1 MPKLFLGSFLLASS
15 VLFSFVLPSSAQSP
29 SADCNTVI
37 RQGSTVNWMTIIN
50 GLPFNRGIFRID
62 AVRSDG
68 GWSATSTNQT
78 GGTRPIGV
86 NGRLN
91 SSSFTLLNA
100 ASSETWTGSCNQ
112 RGIGGQINGGSGIR
126 FVIW

>member
-1 MPKLFLGSFLLASS
+1 MPKLFLGSALLTSF
-15 VLFSFVLPSSAQSP
+15 VFFSFALPSAAQPP
-29 SADCNTVI
+29 SAACNTVI
-37 RQGSTVNWMTIIN
+37 RQGSTVNWMTLGN

-78 GGTRPIGV
+78 GGTKPIGV

-91 SSSFTLLNA
+91 SSNFMLSNP
-100 ASSETWTGSCNQ
+100 ASNETWTGSCNQ
-112 RGIGGQINGGSGIR
+112 RGIGGQINGSSGLT